1 MATKKKEQQDTLSTH
16 NLYQTTVSGYQAVV
30 ERMISNLPPA
40 KCPAMIAIGA
50 VGIGKTESVYALF
63 NNLREKGVVKSLNVR
78 HLSQVHPL
86 DTGGVGIDPATRT
99 MYFAKPPLVD
109 DVMGSKERPNP
120 GPRILF
126 LDEIDRIQ
134 PIAQSGMLQVL
145 SEKKL
150 NGFDLEDTYVIGA
163 GNAWHAQYT
172 FEMDKAFASR
182 PIIMHIE
189 TSISSWLHWALD
201 HGVHESVI
209 TAIQLAPDILNQ
221 HDDFKDTDLLKVA
234 DPRAWTNFSHALN
247 HNAAGPTDAAMFV
260 GENAGRKYQRYYQFR
275 NDYSELI
282 EQLLNGKSVETEDA
296 NLLLAV
302 YLTAAGQVTKI
313 PQAYKFLTLAKKQ
326 IGDEKSYIVGRLLTY
341 RIPTTE
347 LLKDEKIKKLHHL
360 FLEKYKGE

>member
-1 MATKKKEQQDTLSTH
+1 MATKKKEQQEALSTH
-16 NLYQTTVSGYQAVV
+16 NLYQTTVSGFKDVLK
-30 ERMISNLPPA
+30 RMITNLPP
-40 KCPAMIAIGA
+40 KLCPAMMGIGA
-50 VGIGKTESVYALF
+50 VGIGKTESVVSMF
-63 NNLREKGVVKSLNVR
+63 NELREEGTAKSLIIR

-86 DTGGVGIDPATRT
+86 DTGGVGIDPETRT

-109 DVMGSKERPNP
+109 EVMGVP
-120 GPRILF
+120 GPRVLF
-126 LDEIDRIQ
+126 LDEFDRIQ
-134 PIAQSGMLQVL
+134 PIAQSGMLQVF
-145 SEKKL
+145 SEKRL
-150 NGFDLEDTYVIGA
+150 NGFDLEDTYVLGA

-172 FEMDKAFASR
+172 FELDKAFASR

-189 TSISSWLHWALD
+189 TSVSSWLHWALD
-201 HGVHESVI
+201 HSVHESVI

-221 HDDFKDTDLLKVA
+221 HDDFKDADLLKVA

-247 HNAAGPTDAAMFV
+247 HKAAGPADAAMFV

-282 EQLLNGKSVETEDA
+282 DQVLNGKAVATEDA

-302 YLTAAGQVTKI
+302 YLTAAGQITKI

-347 LLKDEKIKKLHHL
+347 LLKDPKIKSLHHL

>member
-1 MATKKKEQQDTLSTH
+1 MATGKKKQPETLTTH

-30 ERMISNLPPA
+30 ERMISNLPPD

-63 NNLREKGVVKSLNVR
+63 NNLKKKGIVNSLSVR

-86 DTGGVGIDPATRT
+86 DTGGVGIDPETRT

-109 DVMGSKERPNP
+109 DVMGKP

-189 TSISSWLHWALD
+189 SSISSWLHWALD

-247 HNAAGPTDAAMFV
+247 HQAAGPTDAAMFV
-260 GENAGRKYQRYYQFR
+260 GENASRTYQRYYQFR
-275 NDYSELI
+275 NDYSHLI
-282 EQLLNGKSVETEDA
+282 ERLLDGKPVETDDP

-302 YLTAAGQVTKI
+302 YLTTAGQITKI

-347 LLKDEKIKKLHHL
+347 LLKDEKIKKLHCG

>member
-1 MATKKKEQQDTLSTH
+1 MATKKKEQQELLSTH
-16 NLYQTTVSGYQAVV
+16 NLYQTTVSGYKDVLK
-30 ERMISNLPPA
+30 RMISNLPPD
-40 KCPAMIAIGA
+40 KCPAMIGIGA
-50 VGIGKTESVYALF
+50 VGIGKTESETSLF
-63 NNLREKGVVKSLNVR
+63 HELREAGVVKSNIIR

-109 DVMGSKERPNP
+109 EVMNQP

-189 TSISSWLHWALD
+189 TSVSSWLHWALE
-201 HGVHESVI
+201 HRVHESVI

-221 HDDFKDTDLLKVA
+221 HDDMKDMDLLKVA

-282 EQLLNGKSVETEDA
+282 EQLLNGKPVNTEDP

-313 PQAYKFLTLAKKQ
+313 HQAYKFLTLAKKQ

-347 LLKDEKIKKLHHL
+347 LLKDPKIKSLHHL